1 MSGEGVTDSNV
12 IFHII
17 TYRNVTYLFKTFLD
31 PHFIHDMWRAVDE
44 SFKKLGISLRILF
57 ISENSEESTVVP
69 GCITCSISPLLF
81 SKPESY
87 SIHISSQKV

>member
-1 MSGEGVTDSNV
+1 
-12 IFHII
+12 
-17 TYRNVTYLFKTFLD
+17 
-31 PHFIHDMWRAVDE
+31 MWRAVDE

-69 GCITCSISPLLF
+69 GCITCSISSLLF

-87 SIHISSQKV
+87 SIHISSQKVRMITAQ